1 MRLLQQAVKAED
13 LLVVARERFEIR
25 SRILG
30 CEISIQSAALIVSG
44 SFVSATLS
52 NINIF
57 AIIVQ
62 RRNHAY
68 LRAFDVDLA
77 AVAEEP
83 DVYESVQMVDSWG
96 TWETVS
102 KVWC

>member
-1 MRLLQQAVKAED
+1 MRSLQPAVESED
-13 LLVVARERFEIR
+13 LLVIPRGGVEIR
-25 SRILG
+25 STILG
-30 CEISIQSAALIVSG
+30 CEESTQSAALILSG
-44 SFVSATLS
+44 SFVFATLS

-68 LRAFDVDLA
+68 LRGFDEDLA

-83 DVYESVQMVDSWG
+83 DVYESVQIVDSLRAMG
-96 TWETVS
+96 QL
-102 KVWC
+102 